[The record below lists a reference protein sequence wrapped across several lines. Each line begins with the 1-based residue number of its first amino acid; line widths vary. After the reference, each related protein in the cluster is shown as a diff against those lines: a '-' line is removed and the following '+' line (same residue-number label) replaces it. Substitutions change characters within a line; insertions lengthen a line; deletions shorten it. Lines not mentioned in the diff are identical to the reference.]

1 MRAVAQQV
9 LTARSASRSP
19 MSAGAGIPADD
30 RSMLPRWCWIAVLVA
45 GFVAAFMSPAGRD
58 VEDVAQL
65 ERLVPK
71 IERAQTLS
79 PEARDTINRLIARQ
93 STAGGWDDPAR
104 RMRRKAAIERVT
116 SAMQA
121 KDGIVPAVSDVAAR

>member
-1 MRAVAQQV
+1 MRAAAQQV

-19 MSAGAGIPADD
+19 MSARAHIRADD
-30 RSMLPRWCWIAVLVA
+30 RPTLTRWCWIAVLVA
-45 GFVAAFMSPAGRD
+45 GFGAAFMSPAGR

-121 KDGIVPAVSDVAAR
+121 KDGIIPAVSDVAAR